1 MFGVFVAGFSCKFGP
16 ETEFALSVLSDSASK
31 QTISHF
37 VPRSFSKMNC
47 DFSMLKTAMED
58 DTDTSLGY
66 ESMSSGIGTIVKY
79 CEP

>member
-1 MFGVFVAGFSCKFGP
+1 
-16 ETEFALSVLSDSASK
+16 
-31 QTISHF
+31 
-37 VPRSFSKMNC
+37 
-47 DFSMLKTAMED
+47 MLKTAMED